1 MHTLCKLF
9 KVEEKYYSAEHFIKD
24 NSKAVDWEVDFYL
37 ISPNGS
43 KHRCE
48 VKLMGKGNPES
59 ADAIFARQTEI
70 FIADTL
76 SIQNKNQSDA
86 LGVIWVACKDRD
98 GYKRFALALDKFN
111 IPYTDYKGN
120 LDKDLSLILDEVFV

>member
-1 MHTLCKLF
+1 
-9 KVEEKYYSAEHFIKD
+9 
-24 NSKAVDWEVDFYL
+24 
-37 ISPNGS
+37 
-43 KHRCE
+43 
-48 VKLMGKGNPES
+48 MGKGNPES

-86 LGVIWVACKDRD
+86 LGVIWVACKERD
-98 GYKRFALALDKFN
+98 GYKRFTYALDKFN

-120 LDKDLSLILDEVFV
+120 LDKDLSVILDEVFV